1 MIKRRHKR
9 FPITG
14 TATLQFEDEG
24 ESRTIL
30 AVLSNISTV
39 GVGLYTD
46 NPIEA
51 NKQVSVTINFISIDG
66 IEDSIIEG
74 SVVCTKELGN
84 IHYVGIQFNEY
95 VNPKNQ
101 PVLFKHIQNILAFD
115 KETISSC
122 YRELYLFPQ

>member
-1 MIKRRHKR
+1 MIKRKYKR

-24 ESRTIL
+24 KSRTIL

-39 GVGLYTD
+39 GMGLYTD
-46 NPIEA
+46 NPIET
-51 NKQVSVTINFISIDG
+51 NKQVSVTINFISTDG
-66 IEDSIIEG
+66 IEDSVIEG
-74 SVVCTKELGN
+74 SVVCNKDLGN
-84 IHYVGIQFNEY
+84 IHFVGIQFNEY

-115 KETISSC
+115 K
-122 YRELYLFPQ
+122 